1 MSRPVDVAS
10 QAPYTTKSSCLS
22 AVLAAVV
29 FIMTF
34 VPRIPIPLGYAHLGD
49 AVIFLS
55 FLYFNR
61 REARIAF
68 AAIQVPVC
76 HNFSVDSLCGSHR
89 LLSSNTSWYS
99 SYLLSAAGE
108 RRRARSILSARS
120 SLFSFPPVDGHRLYP
135 GRCCALWQHSGR
147 SGFPAGTSH
156 GRPAQY
162 HRCHGG
168 RYFSK
173 TTAPESSGQHR
184 MRRYDGTAEEDCT
197 HQ

>member
-10 QAPYTTKSSCLS
+10 QAPYTTKSICLS

-61 REARIAF
+61 REVVMPDIKGKENIEAYMKL
-68 AAIQVPVC
+68 
-76 HNFSVDSLCGSHR
+76 VDMADKAG
-89 LLSSNTSWYS
+89 SSNTSWYS

-108 RRRARSILSARS
+108 RRRARSIPSARS
-120 SLFSFPPVDGHRLYP
+120 SLFSFPPCGWPSPIPWPVL
-135 GRCCALWQHSGR
+135 CSLAA
-147 SGFPAGTSH
+147 F
-156 GRPAQY
+156 RPVWLPC
-162 HRCHGG
+162 RD
-168 RYFSK
+168 FSWK
-173 TTAPESSGQHR
+173 ACSIPSLPWGPVFF
-184 MRRYDGTAEEDCT
+184 
-197 HQ
+197 